1 MIQIKRAYEAP
12 TEQDGY
18 RVLVDRI
25 WPRGKSKESE
35 KLDEWLKEVA
45 PSTELRKW
53 FNHEANKYPEF
64 KQKYQEELKHEPT
77 ATAFKQLQTIVKNQ
91 PVVTLVYGAKDTV
104 HNQAVVLKELLEK
117 ELLTESEIAEVEEHE
132 EIVEFVNNGHSSN
145 KYASSTTWFTVKTA
159 DDEEFDIY
167 CKY

>member
-53 FNHEANKYPEF
+53 FNHED
-64 KQKYQEELKHEPT
+64 QEELKHEPT

-117 ELLTESEIAEVEEHE
+117 
-132 EIVEFVNNGHSSN
+132 
-145 KYASSTTWFTVKTA
+145 
-159 DDEEFDIY
+159 
-167 CKY
+167 

>member
-1 MIQIKRAYEAP
+1 MN
-12 TEQDGY
+12 G
-18 RVLVDRI
+18 
-25 WPRGKSKESE
+25 S
-35 KLDEWLKEVA
+35 KEVA

-77 ATAFKQLQTIVKNQ
+77 ATAFAVTDDCKNQ

-117 ELLTESEIAEVEEHE
+117 
-132 EIVEFVNNGHSSN
+132 
-145 KYASSTTWFTVKTA
+145 
-159 DDEEFDIY
+159 
-167 CKY
+167 

>member
-53 FNHEANKYPEF
+53 FNHEVNKYPEF
-64 KQKYQEELKHEPT
+64 KQKYQEELNHEPT

-117 ELLTESEIAEVEEHE
+117 
-132 EIVEFVNNGHSSN
+132 
-145 KYASSTTWFTVKTA
+145 
-159 DDEEFDIY
+159 
-167 CKY
+167 